1 MIRCRVCGSKKN
13 YSKSRKRISSFYTGC
28 SNVSGK
34 LQRFNWWETDGQY
47 QVCKNFG
54 GGGLSGDRHF
64 VYLIDNDV
72 IGFVENIIKEKA
84 DGYTDSD
91 AVFVE
96 GKIPEAPDDRCAKLV
111 YKDDRLQWE
120 DMPDPTTP
128 SPTAEEVYQAAT
140 LLNQAQIIATQKEQ
154 DKAMA
159 QLLLTSVGGGQN
171 V

>member
-1 MIRCRVCGSKKN
+1 MG
-13 YSKSRKRISSFYTGC
+13 TGT
-28 SNVSGK
+28 
-34 LQRFNWWETDGQY
+34 L
-47 QVCKNFG
+47 
-54 GGGLSGDRHF
+54 